1 MIHNHEVP
9 GSIPGPATQER
20 NVYRIEGL
28 RMERG
33 FSVLVLL
40 FFCLYSSLRITQGV
54 CQHCKCTVYFPNSNG
69 FKAGDCKNLLTYG
82 RFSLFLA
89 YMLLFMNALY
99 AA

>member
-33 FSVLVLL
+33 IFHFSSS
-40 FFCLYSSLRITQGV
+40 FFVFILHYGLHKVFVNTANVRYFFRIAMDL
-54 CQHCKCTVYFPNSNG
+54 KRATV
-69 FKAGDCKNLLTYG
+69 KIC
-82 RFSLFLA
+82 
-89 YMLLFMNALY
+89 
-99 AA
+99 

>member
-40 FFCLYSSLRITQGV
+40 FFVFILHYGLHKVFVNTANVRYIFRIAMDLKRV
-54 CQHCKCTVYFPNSNG
+54 TV
-69 FKAGDCKNLLTYG
+69 KIC
-82 RFSLFLA
+82 
-89 YMLLFMNALY
+89 
-99 AA
+99 